1 MQGHCALLHVI
12 SLVDWPKHVKFFFLF
27 NAQENT
33 DAIAGQQNPV
43 ERAQSDAHKSLES
56 APLERSILPK
66 ASHLASGQLSSK
78 ADLQSAA
85 QALSQLPDEAAADQS
100 SVHAGSDQSAQHSRA
115 LSSHENPGGISH
127 PNSQEISTGVAGIA
141 ADLHHQYPALVC
153 SSPNGAD
160 QSSGN
165 APQRASARSLM
176 KHPGAVTH
184 SANVPNVHGSCSGA
198 CERDEACGPGVQPE
212 ATTASVADMAD
223 HSSRKD
229 PQGSTGAPQKGLEAA
244 HSTDAVRPSSE
255 VCSAVSSLAEDAP
268 ECSPADDEPVL
279 VENQVTVPPG
289 KRLSQSSGKTGVSL
303 DGKGSDFSKSQDP
316 GFVEKTNISA
326 EQAAAAADLDVKPTI
341 ASAVEAAN
349 KENSVS
355 SALLAALDSRAQAVM
370 EEEQAKATAAAAA
383 QVVLSC
389 LSACCPSRVKGSMT
403 SRQLHRLDGSLV
415 CSHS

>member
-1 MQGHCALLHVI
+1 M
-12 SLVDWPKHVKFFFLF
+12 SNSSSSS

-33 DAIAGQQNPV
+33 DAIAGRQNPV

-78 ADLQSAA
+78 AGLQSAA

-115 LSSHENPGGISH
+115 LSAHENPEGISH
-127 PNSQEISTGVAGIA
+127 PSSQEISTCVAGSAGIIHAGIA

-160 QSSGN
+160 QSSSI

-184 SANVPNVHGSCSGA
+184 SADVPNVHGSSSGA

-223 HSSRKD
+223 HSTRKD

-279 VENQVTVPPG
+279 VESQVTVPPG
-289 KRLSQSSGKTGVSL
+289 KRLSQSSGKTGVLL
-303 DGKGSDFSKSQDP
+303 DGKGSVFSKSQDP

-355 SALLAALDSRAQAVM
+355 SASLAALDSRAQAVM

-383 QVVLSC
+383 QVGLSC

-403 SRQLHRLDGSLV
+403 SWQLHRLDGSLV